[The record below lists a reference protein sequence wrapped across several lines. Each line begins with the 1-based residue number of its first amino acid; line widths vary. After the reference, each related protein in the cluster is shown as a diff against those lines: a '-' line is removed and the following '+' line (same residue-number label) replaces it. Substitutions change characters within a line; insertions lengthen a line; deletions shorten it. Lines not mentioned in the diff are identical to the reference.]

1 MFLRIEIDGF
11 FLVGYK
17 KKGLYKFVLEV
28 IFNIG
33 FVFRGGVNG
42 ELEGWSEI
50 GVVRF
55 FKNVI
60 KVFFNIYDFV
70 FDLDLGM

>member
-17 KKGLYKFVLEV
+17 KKGLYKFVLGV

-42 ELEGWSEI
+42 ELEG
-50 GVVRF
+50 
-55 FKNVI
+55 
-60 KVFFNIYDFV
+60 
-70 FDLDLGM
+70 